1 MSEFD
6 SKSVAAHLKAQ
17 TKTRRKPRT
26 YAQRRSLLDNY
37 MYELLK
43 LDTDGCSGSEL
54 QRWLADEKGI
64 AVERSTVS
72 RWLHRNRQKD
82 G

>member
-6 SKSVAAHLKAQ
+6 AQTIAAHLKSESRI
-17 TKTRRKPRT
+17 RRKPRT

-37 MYELLK
+37 KYELLQ
-43 LDTDGCSGSEL
+43 LDAVGCNGSEL
-54 QRWLADEKGI
+54 QRWIAEKGI
-64 AVERSTVS
+64 TVERSTVN
-72 RWLHRNRQKD
+72 RWLHRNRQH

>member
-6 SKSVAAHLKAQ
+6 ANSITARLKAE
-17 TKTRRKPRT
+17 TRIRRKPRT

-37 MYELLK
+37 KFELLQ
-43 LDTDGCSGSEL
+43 LDSAGCNGSEL
-54 QRWLADEKGI
+54 QRWVAEKGI
-64 AVERSTVS
+64 RIQRSTVY
-72 RWLHRNRQKD
+72 RWLHRNRQS